1 MKVRKFLCDLNYRCG
16 ARGRAKRM
24 YSRSQRVRDAV
35 VRAARPFRLSVER
48 SETSSRIIR

>member
-1 MKVRKFLCDLNYRCG
+1 MKVRKFLCDLHYRYG

-35 VRAARPFRLSVER
+35 VRAARGR
-48 SETSSRIIR
+48 SAYPSSAVKHLAG